1 MAGTGVVV
9 VLVVLVVLV
18 VAVVPPPKIPD
29 PKILV
34 VGFGAMLIE

>member
-1 MAGTGVVV
+1 MAGTGVV
-9 VLVVLVVLV
+9 VVLVVLV

-34 VGFGAMLIE
+34 VGFASGAMLIE